1 VIVRRT
7 AFTHTDAPS
16 VGAAG
21 TLAQYA
27 GRLHRLGEGKTEVL
41 VYDYADLE
49 VPVLARM
56 YERRL
61 RSYRAMGYEVG

>member
-1 VIVRRT
+1 LFLALPISWR
-7 AFTHTDAPS
+7 
-16 VGAAG
+16 G

-27 GRLHRLGEGKTEVL
+27 GRLHRLSEGKAEVL
-41 VYDYADLE
+41 IHDYADLD

-61 RSYRAMGYEVG
+61 RGYRAMGYEVG